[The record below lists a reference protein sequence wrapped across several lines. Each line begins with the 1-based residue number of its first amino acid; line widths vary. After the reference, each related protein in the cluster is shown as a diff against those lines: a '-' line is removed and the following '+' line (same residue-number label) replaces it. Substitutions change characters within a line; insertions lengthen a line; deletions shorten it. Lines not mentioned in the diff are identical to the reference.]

1 MLCLGGDKA
10 VKHNLERTGCMV
22 LNAFTKG
29 DYPSVDRLGRA
40 AGSEKAAV
48 LKRFSLTEA
57 NSVEAPALS

>member
-22 LNAFTKG
+22 LN